1 MSDDLIDRIYEAA
14 VVPELWSSV
23 LESAGDLSGS
33 ANGAIFV
40 FKQDTPIRGRFS
52 DASPKSAEALK
63 DVRPLFDKF
72 LASDSWNIFPG
83 VMRMHEL
90 QPARFVQVE
99 DFMTSEEIAND
110 PQRIAARA
118 VGIGVNLCAAVPL
131 PTGELVTVVFQRW
144 LKDASYDPASIARM
158 DALRPHFARAGMM
171 AARLRL
177 EQAKAATATLE
188 ALGLAAAVLSGAG
201 RVVTANARLEEM
213 RTTFIAAAH
222 GKAALANP
230 AANALFQDAIAD
242 NRHNEVVRSIPV
254 PAGDDGEP
262 PLVVHVLPLRR
273 AAHDIFSGAEVLV
286 VATPVT
292 ASAIVPSPSVLAG
305 LFDLTPAEARLAAA
319 LSQGRALKDA
329 AADSNI
335 TFKSGRTYL
344 ERIFAKTGTHQQS
357 ELVALLKSA
366 ERLAGPADAA
376 EESPQPPKRR

>member
-1 MSDDLIDRIYEAA
+1 MPDDLVDRIYEAA
-14 VVPELWSSV
+14 FVPDLWPDV
-23 LESAGDLSGS
+23 LEAAGDLSGS

-40 FKQDTPIRGRFS
+40 FKEDAPIRGRFS
-52 DASPKSAEALK
+52 DASPRSALALK
-63 DVRPLFDKF
+63 DVRPLFDRF
-72 LASDSWNIFPG
+72 LASDSWKVFPG

-99 DFMTSEEIAND
+99 DFMTQEEIAND

-144 LKDASYDPASIARM
+144 LKDASYDQASIERM
-158 DALRPHFARAGMM
+158 DSLRPHFARAGMM

-177 EQAKAATATLE
+177 EQAKAATAMLE
-188 ALGLAAAVLSGAG
+188 TVGLAAAVLSSSG
-201 RVVTANARLEEM
+201 RVLTASAQLEEM
-213 RTTFIAAAH
+213 RTDFIAVAH
-222 GKAALANP
+222 GRMALANH
-230 AANALFQDAIAD
+230 AANALFQDAIAN
-242 NRHNEVVRSIPV
+242 NRHDLVVRSIPV
-254 PAGDDGEP
+254 PASDARP
-262 PLVVHVLPLRR
+262 PVVVHVLPLRR
-273 AAHDIFSGAEVLV
+273 AAHDIFSGADILV
-286 VATPVT
+286 VATPVS

-329 AADSNI
+329 ASDSNI

-344 ERIFAKTGTHQQS
+344 ERIFTKTGTHQQS

-366 ERLAGPADAA
+366 ERLAGP
-376 EESPQPPKRR
+376 RG